1 MCTDA
6 VDKATAQK
14 KEEEAKKA
22 WAVKRKAGKP
32 IVAMLGCFVILR
44 ALVFWLCIRFFPFCK
59 MQHFCTV

>member
-22 WAVKRKAGKP
+22 RAAKRKAGKP
-32 IVAMLGCFVILR
+32 IVVMLGCFLILR
-44 ALVFWLCIRFFPFCK
+44 ALVFWLCIGSFPFCK
-59 MQHFCTV
+59 MQHFCAL